1 MENLY
6 LCPNCM
12 EKISAGDKVC
22 PKCGG
27 STTTENEAHQLPVN
41 SIVKGRYI
49 VGKVLGAGGFG
60 ITYIGYDLKMNGKVA
75 IKEFYMLNAVNRS
88 QSLTVVPTNEK
99 TGEAFGKGKERFLG
113 EAKVLAQFMDEPGIV
128 QVRDF
133 FEENGTVY
141 IVMEYIEGETLS
153 QYAKREGPQSFEKI
167 INMLEPVMLALGK
180 VHKKGLIHRDISPSN
195 IMLEKDGTVR
205 LLDFGAARVQSLM
218 GERSLSVMLKPGY
231 APEEQYRSH
240 GEQGPWTDVYAMCAT
255 IYRLITGKVP
265 PISTNR
271 IFQDDIVPPSKLG
284 AKISPQE
291 EAALMRGL
299 AVKSSER
306 IRSMD
311 ELLKCLKGKKKPR
324 RVVNR
329 KKRARNAAAVLA
341 LGVCLLAGI
350 NLLSVDR
357 GTADS
362 TNAVSLA
369 AESAPTGGEWVT
381 ENRALMVKKIV
392 YEENGDISS
401 VEEYKY
407 DQYGNQTSMLTT
419 SFFNGE
425 ILSSYENSYKYEADE
440 ETGDIELVS
449 YGFTGSDGE
458 TDITYY
464 RYEYVE
470 QEGGEVRCS
479 YDEEGN
485 LLGWVV
491 WEDGENGEKYTYFY
505 YPNGSLEYYF
515 IYNKDVSTQY
525 DAEGNIIST
534 QKYTYDE
541 NGNELSYEYKYGT
554 YNHYIET
561 YEYDEN
567 GQRISGDKIL
577 IDSSGNETRY
587 SIEYEYADFEIRVW
601 KTE

>member
-265 PISTNR
+265 PISTDR
-271 IFQDDIVPPSKLG
+271 TFQDDIVPPSKLG

-324 RVVNR
+324 RAVNR

-350 NLLSVDR
+350 NLFSGKRD
-357 GTADS
+357 TAGS
-362 TNAVSLA
+362 TGAVS
-369 AESAPTGGEWVT
+369 AEGEWVT
-381 ENRALMVKKIV
+381 EKEALIVKEIV

-401 VEEYKY
+401 VNEYKY
-407 DQYGNQTSMLTT
+407 DQYGNRTSMLTT
-419 SFFNGE
+419 SYLDGKR
-425 ILSSYENSYKYEADE
+425 LTSYENFYEYETDE
-440 ETGDIELVS
+440 ETGYSELV
-449 YGFTGSDGE
+449 YQGFTNSDGA

-491 WEDGENGEKYTYFY
+491 WEDGENGERYSYFY
-505 YPNGSLEYYF
+505 YPDGSLEYY
-515 IYNKDVSTQY
+515 YVYHNGDGAQY
-525 DAEGNIIST
+525 DADGNIMYT
-534 QKYTYDE
+534 NRYTYDE

-554 YNHYIET
+554 QSHYMET

-567 GQRISGDKIL
+567 GQRVSGDRIV
-577 IDSSGNETRY
+577 IDSLGNETRY
-587 SIEYEYADFEIRVW
+587 TIEYEYADFEIRVW

>member
-167 INMLEPVMLALGK
+167 INMLEPVMLALDK

-265 PISTNR
+265 PISTDR
-271 IFQDDIVPPSKLG
+271 TFQDDIVPPSKLG

-324 RVVNR
+324 RAVNR

-350 NLLSVDR
+350 NLFSWKRD
-357 GTADS
+357 TAGS
-362 TNAVSLA
+362 TGAVS
-369 AESAPTGGEWVT
+369 AEGEWVT
-381 ENRALMVKKIV
+381 EKEALIVKEIV

-401 VEEYKY
+401 VNEYKY
-407 DQYGNQTSMLTT
+407 DQYGNRTSMLTT
-419 SFFNGE
+419 SYLDGKR
-425 ILSSYENSYKYEADE
+425 LTSYENFYEYETDE
-440 ETGDIELVS
+440 ETGYSELV
-449 YGFTGSDGE
+449 YQGFTNSDGA

-491 WEDGENGEKYTYFY
+491 WEDGENGERYSYFY
-505 YPNGSLEYYF
+505 YPDGSLEYY
-515 IYNKDVSTQY
+515 YVYQNGDGAQY
-525 DAEGNIIST
+525 DADGNIMYT
-534 QKYTYDE
+534 NRYTYDE

-554 YNHYIET
+554 QSHYMET

-567 GQRISGDKIL
+567 GQRVSGDRIV
-577 IDSSGNETRY
+577 IDSLGNETRY
-587 SIEYEYADFEIRVW
+587 TIEYEYADFEIRVW

>member
-265 PISTNR
+265 PISTDR
-271 IFQDDIVPPSKLG
+271 TFQDDIVPPSKLG

-324 RVVNR
+324 RAVNR

-350 NLLSVDR
+350 NLFSGKRD
-357 GTADS
+357 TAGS
-362 TNAVSLA
+362 TGAVS
-369 AESAPTGGEWVT
+369 AEGEWVT
-381 ENRALMVKKIV
+381 EKEALIVKEIV

-401 VEEYKY
+401 VNEYKY
-407 DQYGNQTSMLTT
+407 DQYGNRTSMLTT
-419 SFFNGE
+419 SYLDGKR
-425 ILSSYENSYKYEADE
+425 LTSYENFYEYETDE
-440 ETGDIELVS
+440 ETGYSELV
-449 YGFTGSDGE
+449 YQGFTNSDGA

-485 LLGWVV
+485 LLGWIV
-491 WEDGENGEKYTYFY
+491 WEDGENGERYSYFY
-505 YPNGSLEYYF
+505 YPDGSLEYY
-515 IYNKDVSTQY
+515 YVYHNGDGAQY
-525 DAEGNIIST
+525 DADGNIMYT
-534 QKYTYDE
+534 NRYTYDE

-554 YNHYIET
+554 QSHYMET

-567 GQRISGDKIL
+567 GQRVSGDRIV
-577 IDSSGNETRY
+577 IDSLGNETRY
-587 SIEYEYADFEIRVW
+587 TIEYEYADFEIRVW

>member
-324 RVVNR
+324 RAVNR
-329 KKRARNAAAVLA
+329 KKRARNAAAVLT

-350 NLLSVDR
+350 NLFSGKRD
-357 GTADS
+357 TAGS
-362 TNAVSLA
+362 TGAVS
-369 AESAPTGGEWVT
+369 AEGEWVT
-381 ENRALMVKKIV
+381 EKEALIVKEIV

-401 VEEYKY
+401 VNEYKY
-407 DQYGNQTSMLTT
+407 DQYGNRTSMLTT
-419 SFFNGE
+419 SYLDGKR
-425 ILSSYENSYKYEADE
+425 LTSYENFYEYETDE
-440 ETGDIELVS
+440 ETGYSELV
-449 YGFTGSDGE
+449 YQGFTNSDGA

-491 WEDGENGEKYTYFY
+491 WEDGENGERYSYFY
-505 YPNGSLEYYF
+505 YPDGSLEYY
-515 IYNKDVSTQY
+515 YVYHNGDGAQY
-525 DAEGNIIST
+525 DADGNIMYT
-534 QKYTYDE
+534 NRYTYDE

-554 YNHYIET
+554 QSHYMET

-567 GQRISGDKIL
+567 GQRVSGDRIV
-577 IDSSGNETRY
+577 IDSLGNETRY
-587 SIEYEYADFEIRVW
+587 TIEYEYADFEIRVW

>member
-167 INMLEPVMLALGK
+167 INMLEPVMLALDK

-265 PISTNR
+265 PISTDR
-271 IFQDDIVPPSKLG
+271 TFQDDIVPPSKLG

-324 RVVNR
+324 RAVNR

-350 NLLSVDR
+350 NLFSGKRD
-357 GTADS
+357 TAGS
-362 TNAVSLA
+362 TGAVS
-369 AESAPTGGEWVT
+369 AEGEWVT
-381 ENRALMVKKIV
+381 EKEALIVKEIV

-401 VEEYKY
+401 VNEYKY
-407 DQYGNQTSMLTT
+407 DQYGNRTSMLTT
-419 SFFNGE
+419 SYLDGKR
-425 ILSSYENSYKYEADE
+425 LTSYENFYEYETDE
-440 ETGDIELVS
+440 ETGYSELV
-449 YGFTGSDGE
+449 YQGFTNSDGA

-491 WEDGENGEKYTYFY
+491 WEDGENGERYSYFY
-505 YPNGSLEYYF
+505 YPDGSLEYY
-515 IYNKDVSTQY
+515 YVYQNGDGAQY
-525 DAEGNIIST
+525 DADGNIMYT
-534 QKYTYDE
+534 NRYTYDE

-554 YNHYIET
+554 QSHYMET

-567 GQRISGDKIL
+567 GQRVSGDRIV
-577 IDSSGNETRY
+577 IDSLGNETRY
-587 SIEYEYADFEIRVW
+587 TIEYEYADFEIRVW

>member
-1 MENLY
+1 MEELY

-12 EKISAGDKVC
+12 EKISAEDKVC

-60 ITYIGYDLKMNGKVA
+60 ITYIGYDLKMSGRVA
-75 IKEFYMLNAVNRS
+75 IKEFYMVNAVNRS
-88 QSLTVVPTNEK
+88 QSLTVLPTNEK
-99 TGEAFGKGKERFLG
+99 TGEAFGKGKKRFLD

-153 QYAKREGPQSFEKI
+153 QYIKREGPQSFETI
-167 INMLEPVMLALGK
+167 INMLEPVMLTLEK

-195 IMLEKDGTVR
+195 IMLEKSGGVR
-205 LLDFGAARVQSLM
+205 LLDFGAARVQSLL

-265 PISTNR
+265 PISTDR
-271 IFQDDIVPPSKLG
+271 TFQDEMELPSTLG
-284 AKISPQE
+284 AKISPRE
-291 EAALMRGL
+291 EAALMQGL

-306 IRSMD
+306 IRSMG
-311 ELLKCLKGKKKPR
+311 ELLKCLKGEKKPR
-324 RVVNR
+324 RVVNW
-329 KKRARNAAAVLA
+329 KKIALPIAGVLV

-350 NLLSVDR
+350 NLLSGNS
-357 GTADS
+357 GTTGS
-362 TNAVSLA
+362 TGTVSA
-369 AESAPTGGEWVT
+369 AGEAASAKGEWVT
-381 ENRALMVKKIV
+381 ENEALIVKETV

-401 VEEYKY
+401 VNEYKY
-407 DQYGNQTSMLTT
+407 DQYGNRTSMLTT
-419 SFFNGE
+419 SYLDGKR
-425 ILSSYENSYKYEADE
+425 LTSYENFYEYETDE
-440 ETGDIELVS
+440 ETGYSELV
-449 YGFTGSDGE
+449 YQGFTNSDGA

-485 LLGWVV
+485 LLGWTV

-505 YPNGSLEYYF
+505 YPNGSLEYY
-515 IYNKDVSTQY
+515 YVYQNGDGAQY
-525 DAEGNIIST
+525 DADGNIMYT
-534 QKYTYDE
+534 NRYTYDE
-541 NGNELSYEYKYGT
+541 NGNELSYEYEHGT

-567 GQRISGDKIL
+567 GRRISGDRI
-577 IDSSGNETRY
+577 IYSSENETRQ

-601 KTE
+601 KRQ

>member
-88 QSLTVVPTNEK
+88 QSLTVAPTNEK

-265 PISTNR
+265 PISTDR
-271 IFQDDIVPPSKLG
+271 TFQDDIVPPSKLG

-324 RVVNR
+324 RAVNR

-350 NLLSVDR
+350 NLFSGKRD
-357 GTADS
+357 TAGS
-362 TNAVSLA
+362 TGAVS
-369 AESAPTGGEWVT
+369 AEGEWVT
-381 ENRALMVKKIV
+381 EKEALIVKEIV

-401 VEEYKY
+401 VNEYKY
-407 DQYGNQTSMLTT
+407 DQYGNRTSMLTT
-419 SFFNGE
+419 SYLDGKR
-425 ILSSYENSYKYEADE
+425 LTSYENFYEYETDE
-440 ETGDIELVS
+440 ETGYSELV
-449 YGFTGSDGE
+449 YQGFTNSDGA

-505 YPNGSLEYYF
+505 YPDGSLEYY
-515 IYNKDVSTQY
+515 YVYHNGDGAQY
-525 DAEGNIIST
+525 DADGNIMYT
-534 QKYTYDE
+534 NRYTYDE

-554 YNHYIET
+554 QSHYMET

-567 GQRISGDKIL
+567 GQRVSGDRIV
-577 IDSSGNETRY
+577 IDSLGNETRY
-587 SIEYEYADFEIRVW
+587 TIEYEYADFEIRVW

>member
-265 PISTNR
+265 PISTDR
-271 IFQDDIVPPSKLG
+271 TFQDDIVPPSKLG

-324 RVVNR
+324 RAVNR

-350 NLLSVDR
+350 NLFSGKRD
-357 GTADS
+357 TAGS
-362 TNAVSLA
+362 TGAVS
-369 AESAPTGGEWVT
+369 AEGEWVT
-381 ENRALMVKKIV
+381 EKEALIVKEIV
-392 YEENGDISS
+392 YEENGNISS
-401 VEEYKY
+401 VNEYKY
-407 DQYGNQTSMLTT
+407 DQYGNRTSMLTT
-419 SFFNGE
+419 SYLDGKR
-425 ILSSYENSYKYEADE
+425 LTSYENFYEYETDE
-440 ETGDIELVS
+440 ETGYSELV
-449 YGFTGSDGE
+449 YQGFTNSDGA

-491 WEDGENGEKYTYFY
+491 WEDGENGERYSYFY
-505 YPNGSLEYYF
+505 YPDGSLEYY
-515 IYNKDVSTQY
+515 YVYQNGDGAQY
-525 DAEGNIIST
+525 DADGNIMYT
-534 QKYTYDE
+534 NRYTYDE

-554 YNHYIET
+554 QSHYMET

-567 GQRISGDKIL
+567 GQRVSGDRIV
-577 IDSSGNETRY
+577 IDSLGNETRY
-587 SIEYEYADFEIRVW
+587 TIEYEYADFEIRVW

>member
-265 PISTNR
+265 PISTDR
-271 IFQDDIVPPSKLG
+271 AFQDDIVPPSKLG

-291 EAALMRGL
+291 ETALMRGL

-324 RVVNR
+324 RAVNR

-350 NLLSVDR
+350 NLFSGKRD
-357 GTADS
+357 TAGS
-362 TNAVSLA
+362 TGAVS
-369 AESAPTGGEWVT
+369 AEGEWVT
-381 ENRALMVKKIV
+381 EKEALIVKEIV

-401 VEEYKY
+401 VNEYKY
-407 DQYGNQTSMLTT
+407 DQYGNRTSMLTT
-419 SFFNGE
+419 SYLDGKR
-425 ILSSYENSYKYEADE
+425 LTSYENFYEYETDE
-440 ETGDIELVS
+440 ETGYSELV
-449 YGFTGSDGE
+449 YQGFTNSDGA

-491 WEDGENGEKYTYFY
+491 WEDGENGERYSYFY
-505 YPNGSLEYYF
+505 YPDGSLEYY
-515 IYNKDVSTQY
+515 YVYHNGDGAQY
-525 DAEGNIIST
+525 DADGNIMYT
-534 QKYTYDE
+534 NRYTYDE

-554 YNHYIET
+554 QSHYMET

-567 GQRISGDKIL
+567 GQRVSGDRIV
-577 IDSSGNETRY
+577 IDSLGNETRY
-587 SIEYEYADFEIRVW
+587 TIEYEYADFEIRVW